1 MLPAP
6 NEPTAGSG
14 PGEQHT
20 PRTHGFP
27 DDTRTI
33 RTHAGESIEDARNWP
48 GIILVAVG
56 LVAMALTLTAAGYGF
71 EGWAVVAGIVCGV
84 CIIAGVSVI
93 VAEHR
98 RVKAREGKRLRDAAG
113 H

>member
-14 PGEQHT
+14 AGDA
-20 PRTHGFP
+20 PRTHAFP

-56 LVAMALTLTAAGYGF
+56 IVAMALTLTAAGYGF
-71 EGWAVVAGIVCGV
+71 AGWAVVAGIVSGV
-84 CIIAGVSVI
+84 CIIAGVLVI

-98 RVKAREGKRLRDAAG
+98 RIKAREGRRLRDAAG

>member
-14 PGEQHT
+14 AGEQHA
-20 PRTHGFP
+20 PRTHAFP
-27 DDTRTI
+27 DDARTI

-56 LVAMALTLTAAGYGF
+56 IVAMALTLTAAGYGF
-71 EGWAVVAGIVCGV
+71 AGWAVVAGVVSGV
-84 CIIAGVSVI
+84 CVIAGVLVI

-98 RVKAREGKRLRDAAG
+98 RIKAREGRRLRDAAG